1 MLQRIDPPHATPRA
15 AAMRLRV
22 FAFLEFSLVAWAC
35 IYLALVA
42 VSGLTYG
49 RSFAFGFALAFA
61 LWLALGAIFY
71 EAEPVPIPEAWLWV
85 PILAWAGWSAASCF
99 WSMHPAYSRAE
110 VGTEIGWGLC
120 TAFVFYVAVRGGRSF
135 RAVTTTA
142 VVVAVGL
149 AIVAIHAVLL
159 RAGADPEK
167 MLAHFHGG
175 VGAFSTW
182 LVLVVPLLPMLLA
195 PRPLGFGTGP
205 VAVACVTSSFILL
218 LVAARATENR
228 MIWLAFGVGFVVAAA
243 LAAWRWRMRLARAP
257 WRWAA
262 VLIGLLVVVGV
273 LFVDAAM
280 QRARVDHRPDTSV
293 AQTLA
298 EDPRIALWQ
307 ATFERIGERP
317 WAGFGFGKSILR
329 AELQDELRDPM
340 LAHAHNLFVS
350 QWLQTGVIGVA
361 ALCAVLLALAW
372 RYAAFL
378 RASDGTLAAI
388 GITGLVML
396 AMFLTKN
403 LTDDFLIR
411 PTSKEFWAL
420 NALLLGYG
428 IRKERLASFA
438 P

>member
-1 MLQRIDPPHATPRA
+1 
-15 AAMRLRV
+15 MRLRV

-49 RSFAFGFALAFA
+49 RSIAFGFALAFA
-61 LWLALGAIFY
+61 LWLVLGAIFF
-71 EAEPVPIPEAWLWV
+71 EAEPVPIPEPRVWI
-85 PILAWAGWSAASCF
+85 PILAWAGWSAASFF
-99 WSMHPAYSRAE
+99 WSAHPAYSRAE
-110 VGTEIGWGLC
+110 IGTEIGWGLC
-120 TAFVFYVAVRGGRSF
+120 TAFVFFVAVRGERSF

-142 VVVAVGL
+142 VVVTVGL
-149 AIVAIHAVLL
+149 SVAAIHAVLL

-167 MLAHFHGG
+167 MLSHFHGG

-182 LVLVVPLLPMLLA
+182 LVLVIPLLPMLLA
-195 PRPLGFGTGP
+195 PRPLGYGTGP
-205 VAVACVTSSFILL
+205 AAVACVAASFVLL

-228 MIWLAFGVGFVVAAA
+228 MVWLAFGVGFVVAAA
-243 LAAWRWRMRLARAP
+243 LAAWRWRARLARAP

-262 VLIGLLVVVGV
+262 VLVGLLVVVGV

-280 QRARVDHRPDTSV
+280 QRARVDHRSEASV
-293 AQTLA
+293 AQALA

-307 ATFERIGERP
+307 TTFERIRERP
-317 WAGFGFGKSILR
+317 WAGYGFGKSILR

-350 QWLQTGVIGVA
+350 QWLQTGVIGAA

-396 AMFLTKN
+396 AMFVTKN
-403 LTDDFLIR
+403 LTDDFMIR

-420 NALLLGYG
+420 NAMLLGYG